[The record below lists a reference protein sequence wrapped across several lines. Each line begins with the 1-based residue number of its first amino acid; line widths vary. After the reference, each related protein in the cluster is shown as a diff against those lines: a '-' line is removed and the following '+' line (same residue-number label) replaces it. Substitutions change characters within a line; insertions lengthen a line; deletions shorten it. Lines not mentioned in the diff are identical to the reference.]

1 MKEGEISLS
10 KARIV
15 PVKGLLSIEV
25 NAIFSRWIRN
35 LLTIFTIGLPRGL
48 LIVFITVSL
57 SLNGVLFT
65 TWLGQYVSMEVKAP
79 HYFSVILCFLLAIL
93 TTSEVMWQNIK
104 ERNVEISLYKALGWQ
119 DRTIRK
125 MIYIEGALIGFL
137 GGILGIVFSMVIL
150 HLMYQTIAW
159 NEFWVFVTGL
169 IVPVFVG
176 VISAAIPGRKIKIDP
191 SMGLKQR

>member
-25 NAIFSRWIRN
+25 NAIFSRWVRN
-35 LLTIFTIGLPRGL
+35 LLTIFTIGLPSGL

-65 TWLGQYVSMEVKAP
+65 TWLGQYVSIEVKAP
-79 HYFSVILCFLLAIL
+79 HYFSVALCFLIAIL

-119 DRTIRK
+119 DRAIRK

>member
-79 HYFSVILCFLLAIL
+79 HYFSVILCFLIAIL

-119 DRTIRK
+119 DRAIRK